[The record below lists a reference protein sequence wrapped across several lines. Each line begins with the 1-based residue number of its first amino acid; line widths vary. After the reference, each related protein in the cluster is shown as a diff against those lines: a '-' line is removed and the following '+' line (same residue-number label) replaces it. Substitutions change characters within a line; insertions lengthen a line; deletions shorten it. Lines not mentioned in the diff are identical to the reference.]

1 MPSLDQINHY
11 REVQDAAKSAMA
23 RLPALLSVEDSEL
36 SIAEKAHDL
45 LSQSGF
51 PDTWYY
57 DCPALVLAGS
67 RSCLS
72 ISGKQY
78 QASQEKLGGK
88 NLISID
94 LSPSKEGV
102 WGDYSRTFAFEF
114 GVYVEQPKTLEYC
127 NGLRFLTQLHEEMMQ
142 WLRPEVSFHQLF
154 QWTNV
159 RIRESG
165 FVNLDF
171 RSNVGHSL
179 ESQREL
185 RQFIQ
190 ANNHLA
196 LSAVDFFSFEPFV
209 RLKGGHWGFKHEDI
223 FYFNHAGKLERL

>member
-1 MPSLDQINHY
+1 MPSLDQINRY
-11 REVQDAAKSAMA
+11 RAVQDAAKSTMA
-23 RLPALLSVEDSEL
+23 CLPALLSIEDSEL
-36 SIAEKAHDL
+36 SIAQKAHDL
-45 LSQSGF
+45 LRQSGF

-57 DCPALVLAGS
+57 NCPALVLAGN

-78 QASQEKLGGK
+78 QPSEEKIGGK

-94 LSPSKEGV
+94 LSPAKADV

-114 GVYVEQPKTLEYC
+114 GVYAEQPKTLEYR
-127 NGLRFLTQLHEEMMQ
+127 NGLRFLTQLHEEMLH
-142 WLRPEVSFHQLF
+142 WLRPEISFHQLF

-190 ANNHLA
+190 SNNHLA
-196 LSAVDFFSFEPFV
+196 LSAVDFFSFEPFI
-209 RLKGGHWGFKHEDI
+209 RLKGGQWGFKHEDI